1 MFGFVTQFNCQQTKI
16 QQYQHT
22 IIHKFVFLTKSIPI
36 MQFKHTEILYFL
48 FLLVIPILVHLFQLR
63 RFKKE
68 YFTNVRFLKEL
79 SIQTRKSSRIKKLL
93 LLATRLLLLSCIIIA
108 FAQPFFKA
116 KDTKNNTNE
125 MYIVLDNSFS
135 MQAKGQKGELLKRA
149 IQELL
154 ENTPESQTFSLIT
167 NSQTFWNTDI
177 KSIRTELQNLKYSA
191 LPFQL
196 ESAMAKIKSR
206 KSVFNK
212 DIVVITDAV
221 GLEPKQLKSID
232 NDFNTYFIVPEA
244 EQKNN
249 ASIDSVFIHQT
260 LDNFYEI
267 GLKLSSF
274 GENDKELPVALYN
287 QNKLIAKTLTKLETK
302 DKTIYF
308 TIPKKDFHG
317 YASIIDKGLE
327 YDNTLFFSV
336 SKPKKINIISIGQ
349 PEKSNFLSR
358 IYTNDEFNFNNF
370 AIGTLDYNSLEKQ
383 DAIVLNELD
392 EIPQALQTTLKSF
405 VEKGGNLILIP
416 SAKTSLGNIN
426 SFLGNFGNIQFKAL
440 ENKEKL
446 VAKINFN
453 HPLFSGVFEN
463 KINNFQYPKTKTSF
477 GIASSNPAALYHE
490 DQTPFLTSINNPTSS
505 VYVFTASINL
515 ENSNFQQSP
524 LIVPTFYKMGINNLN
539 NGITTRTIGKNNPF
553 LVDVT
558 LSKDEILKVK
568 NDLETFIPVQQI
580 MNDKVKLT
588 FNDFPVQAGNFG
600 IYNQKEQL
608 QDISFNYNRTESNL
622 ALTNEN
628 ALSEYKTI
636 DSISTVFNTLH
647 TDRTDNQIWKWF
659 VIFALLFL
667 VTEMAIIRFV
677 K

>member
-1 MFGFVTQFNCQQTKI
+1 MFGFVIQFNCQQTKI
-16 QQYQHT
+16 QQYQLT

-79 SIQTRKSSRIKKLL
+79 SIQTRKSSRIKKWL
-93 LLATRLLLLSCIIIA
+93 LLATRLLLLSCTIIA

-154 ENTPESQTFSLIT
+154 ENTPENQTFSLIT
-167 NSQTFWNTDI
+167 NSETFWNTDI

-260 LDNFYEI
+260 LDDFYEI

-463 KINNFQYPKTKTSF
+463 KINNFQYPKTKTSY
-477 GIASSNPAALYHE
+477 GIASSNPAALYYE
-490 DQTPFLTSINNPTSS
+490 DQTPFLTSISNPTSS

-600 IYNQKEQL
+600 IYNQKERL

-622 ALTNEN
+622 DLTNEN
-628 ALSEYKTI
+628 ELSEYKTI

-647 TDRTDNQIWKWF
+647 TDRADNQIWKWF

>member
-1 MFGFVTQFNCQQTKI
+1 
-16 QQYQHT
+16 
-22 IIHKFVFLTKSIPI
+22 
-36 MQFKHTEILYFL
+36 MQFKHPEILYFL

-68 YFTNVRFLKEL
+68 YFTNVRFLTAL
-79 SIQTRKSSRIKKLL
+79 SIQTRKSSKIKKWL
-93 LLATRLLLLSCIIIA
+93 LLATRLLLLTSIIIA

-116 KDTKNNTNE
+116 KDTKNSSNE

-149 IQELL
+149 VQELL
-154 ENTPESQTFSLIT
+154 ENTPENQTFSLIT
-167 NSQTFWNTDI
+167 NSETFWNTDI

-206 KSVFNK
+206 KSAFNK

-232 NDFNTYFIVPEA
+232 SDFNTYFIIPEA
-244 EQKNN
+244 EQQNN
-249 ASIDSVFIHQT
+249 TSIDSVFIHQT
-260 LDNFYEI
+260 LDDFYEI
-267 GLKLSSF
+267 GLKLSAF
-274 GENDKELPVALYN
+274 GEKGKQIPVALYN
-287 QNKLIAKTLTKLETK
+287 QNKLIAKTLTKMEAK
-302 DKTIYF
+302 EKTIYF

-317 YASIIDKGLE
+317 YASITDNGLE
-327 YDNTLFFSV
+327 YDNNLYFNI
-336 SKPKKINIISIGQ
+336 SKPKKNNIISIGQ

-358 IYTNDEFNFNNF
+358 IYTNDEFTFNNF
-370 AIGTLDYNSLEKQ
+370 AIETLDYNALEKQ
-383 DAIVLNELD
+383 NTIVLNELD

-405 VEKGGNLILIP
+405 VEKGGNLVLIP
-416 SAKTSLGNIN
+416 SAKASTTNLNT
-426 SFLGNFGNIQFKAL
+426 FLKIFGNIQFKSL

-446 VAKINFN
+446 VTKINFN

-477 GIASSNPAALYHE
+477 GIIGSNPAALYYE
-490 DQTPFLTSINNPTSS
+490 DQTAFLTSINNPTSS
-505 VYVFTASINL
+505 VYIFTAPIDL

-524 LIVPTFYKMGINNLN
+524 LIVPTFYKMGINNQNDGVIALS
-539 NGITTRTIGKNNPF
+539 IGNNNPF
-553 LVDVT
+553 LVDAT

-568 NDLETFIPVQQI
+568 NETETFIPVQQI
-580 MNDKVKLT
+580 LNDKLKLT
-588 FNDFPVQAGNFG
+588 FNDFPEQAGNFE
-600 IYNQKEQL
+600 IYNQNERL
-608 QDISFNYNRTESNL
+608 QNISFNYNRTESDL
-622 ALTNEN
+622 AQANNE
-628 ALSEYKTI
+628 ALSDYKTI
-636 DSISTVFNTLH
+636 DSIDTVFNSLQ

-667 VTEMAIIRFV
+667 LTEMAIIRFV

>member
-1 MFGFVTQFNCQQTKI
+1 
-16 QQYQHT
+16 
-22 IIHKFVFLTKSIPI
+22 
-36 MQFKHTEILYFL
+36 MQFKHPEILYFL

-79 SIQTRKSSRIKKLL
+79 SIQTRKSSKIKKWL
-93 LLATRLLLLSCIIIA
+93 LLATRLLLLTCIIIA

-116 KDTKNNTNE
+116 KDSKNSSNE

-149 IQELL
+149 VQELL
-154 ENTPESQTFSLIT
+154 ENTPENQNFSLIT
-167 NSQTFWNTDI
+167 NSETFWNTDI

-212 DIVVITDAV
+212 DVVVITDAV
-221 GLEPKQLKSID
+221 GLESKQLKSID
-232 NDFNTYFIVPEA
+232 KDFNTYFIIPKA
-244 EQKNN
+244 EHENN
-249 ASIDSVFIHQT
+249 ASIDSIFIHQT
-260 LDNFYEI
+260 LDDFYEI
-267 GLKLSSF
+267 GLKLSAF
-274 GENDKELPVALYN
+274 GEKDKELPVALFN

-302 DKTIYF
+302 QKTIYF

-317 YASIIDKGLE
+317 YASIIDNGLE
-327 YDNTLFFSV
+327 YDNTLFFSI
-336 SKPKKINIISIGQ
+336 SKPEKINIISIGQ

-358 IYTNDEFNFNNF
+358 IYTSDEFNFNNF
-370 AIGTLDYNSLEKQ
+370 TIETLDYNSIEKQ
-383 DAIVLNELD
+383 DVIVLNELD

-405 VEKGGNLILIP
+405 VEKGGNLVLIP
-416 SAKTSLGNIN
+416 SVKASTGNLN
-426 SFLGNFGNIQFKAL
+426 TFLRIFGNIQFKSL

-446 VAKINFN
+446 VTKINFN
-453 HPLFSGVFEN
+453 HPLYAGVFEN
-463 KINNFQYPKTKTSF
+463 KIDNFQYPKTKTSF
-477 GIASSNPAALYHE
+477 VISSSNPAALYYE
-490 DQTPFLTSINNPTSS
+490 DQTAFLTSINNPISS
-505 VYVFTASINL
+505 AYFFAAPINL

-524 LIVPTFYKMGINNLN
+524 LIVPVFYKMGINNQN
-539 NGITTRTIGKNNPF
+539 NGVNALTIGNNNPL

-568 NDLETFIPVQQI
+568 NDSETFIPIQQI
-580 MNDKVKLT
+580 LNDKVKLT

-600 IYNQKEQL
+600 IYNQKELL
-608 QDISFNYNRTESNL
+608 QNISFNYNRTESDL
-622 ALTNEN
+622 AQANEDVV
-628 ALSEYKTI
+628 SDYKII
-636 DSISTVFNTLH
+636 DSIATVFDTLQ
-647 TDRTDNQIWKWF
+647 TDRADNQIWKWF
-659 VIFALLFL
+659 VIFALLL
-667 VTEMAIIRFV
+667 LATEMAIIRFV